1 MLGRMPSGG
10 RRRLVPDG
18 GHPEPSTRGAP
29 VVPGRALAAVVLG
42 SALLWACRLSPSEA
56 PPVDA
61 TAWPDDEAELRAEV
75 QAEAPPDPGVEDE
88 ESPPRPRPPRAIF
101 RDELQRAT
109 GPGPA
114 YLLRQLG
121 PEPFRHDGHFIGW
134 TITRLFPDDPELGAS
149 CDLALGDVILG
160 VNGYRLATPQELSD
174 AFELLPGWTQL
185 RVQSLREGKRR
196 DVTYTIID
204 APAGAPTTG
213 AIPSPRR

>member
-1 MLGRMPSGG
+1 MTT
-10 RRRLVPDG
+10 
-18 GHPEPSTRGAP
+18 EPASSSASSAHKER
-29 VVPGRALAAVVLG
+29 

-134 TITRLFPDDPELGAS
+134 TITRLIPDDPELGVG